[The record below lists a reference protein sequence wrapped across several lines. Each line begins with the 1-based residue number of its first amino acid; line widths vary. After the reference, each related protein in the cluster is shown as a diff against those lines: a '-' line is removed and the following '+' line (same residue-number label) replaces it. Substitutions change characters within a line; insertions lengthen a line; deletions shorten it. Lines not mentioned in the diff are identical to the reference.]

1 MHKLTTGPAN
11 LLNLDQGRLTPGS
24 PADIILFDPDKPW
37 VVKSEMF
44 FSKSKNSPF
53 NNLPMQGKV
62 LMTIV
67 SGKIVYP
74 FSK

>member
-44 FSKSKNSPF
+44 
-53 NNLPMQGKV
+53 LVKV
-62 LMTIV
+62 
-67 SGKIVYP
+67 KIHLLITFLCKEKY
-74 FSK
+74 